1 MHLPSSLPE
10 IAISAVVLDIFGELH
25 NHTVSYYCAGSRNCW
40 GFFAGG
46 YAFILQPPSEENLP
60 SQGSFLIYRNVAQI
74 YFQVDVF
81 QTPETEVT
89 GFYIGNFIFFHNS
102 EFWKIIPFFSD
113 GLFIYTLKVIKPK
126 KKKRIA
132 FQNKI

>member
-81 QTPETEVT
+81 QTPETEKLQD
-89 GFYIGNFIFFHNS
+89 FILGTLFFP
-102 EFWKIIPFFSD
+102 IILSFE
-113 GLFIYTLKVIKPK
+113 K
-126 KKKRIA
+126 
-132 FQNKI
+132 

>member
-10 IAISAVVLDIFGELH
+10 IAIGAVVLDIFGELH

-81 QTPETEVT
+81 QTPETEKLQD
-89 GFYIGNFIFFHNS
+89 FILGTLFFPLILS
-102 EFWKIIPFFSD
+102 FEK
-113 GLFIYTLKVIKPK
+113 
-126 KKKRIA
+126 
-132 FQNKI
+132 